1 MLRLS
6 PHHLASFSHSR
17 PPLNPRCRVGSLTAV
32 SGGDGGHG
40 APEAAAVEE
49 EAEAAA
55 GKVAEAAGGAGE
67 TDVAVA
73 AAADGCV
80 G

>member
-1 MLRLS
+1 M
-6 PHHLASFSHSR
+6 
-17 PPLNPRCRVGSLTAV
+17 

-40 APEAAAVEE
+40 ALEAAAVEE

-55 GKVAEAAGGAGE
+55 GKVAEAAGGAAE
-67 TDVAVA
+67 IDVV
-73 AAADGCV
+73 AAADGCA